1 MEQLRFLGV
10 GSAFNAALGTNSAF
24 FYREGNLYLLD
35 CGETVFE
42 RALKAGLLE
51 RAKGIYVLITHL
63 HSDHVGSLGTLL
75 GYCYFILKT
84 PATVVCPNP
93 QLVDLLRLM
102 DIAPRQYRLLSSL
115 DEGGVRVAPVL
126 AKHGGLIAYSYEIS
140 ADGET
145 VFYSGDT
152 SELPETLVADV
163 ACGRIAR
170 AYVDCTDAPQSA
182 GHMVLSRLEA
192 LVPAALRAKFTA
204 MHLNCDYADK
214 VKALGFACAKDLL
227 IE

>member
-24 FYREGNLYLLD
+24 FHYDGNLYLLD

-42 RALKAGLLE
+42 RALHANLLDG
-51 RAKGIYVLITHL
+51 AKEITVLITHL

-75 GYCYFILKT
+75 GYCYFILKK

-93 QLVDLLRLM
+93 QLVELLQLM
-102 DIAPRQYRLLSSL
+102 DIAPHQYRLLSAL
-115 DEGGVRVAPVL
+115 DEGGVRAVPL
-126 AKHGGLIAYSYEIS
+126 PAKHGGLVAHSYEIT

-145 VFYSGDT
+145 IFYSGDT
-152 SELPETLVADV
+152 SELPETLISDV
-163 ACGRIAR
+163 ASGRVAR
-170 AYVDCTDAPQSA
+170 AYVDCMDAPESA
-182 GHMVLSRLEA
+182 GHMVMSRLEA
-192 LVPAALRAKFTA
+192 LVPAALRVKFTA

-227 IE
+227 IG

>member
-75 GYCYFILKT
+75 GYCYFILKA

-93 QLVDLLRLM
+93 QLVDLLRMM
-102 DIAPRQYRLLSSL
+102 DIVPRQYRLLPSL
-115 DEGGVRVAPVL
+115 DEGGVRAAPVP

-163 ACGRIAR
+163 AGGRIAR

-214 VKALGFACAKDLL
+214 VKALGFACA
-227 IE
+227 